1 MLTTRTRYDGWT
13 IGDLDALPPDGVRR
27 QLIDGVLVVT
37 GASPVCHQRL
47 AATLGRALSAACPPE
62 YAIGVGRWI
71 RDGDRRAVI
80 PDLVAITADAAAR
93 GAEWLAPD
101 EVVLAVEIVSPASLS
116 IDRVLKPALYASAG
130 IGGYWRIEPTE
141 NYRLHAYA
149 LGPRGAYAEAGEFD
163 DVLRS
168 DQPWP
173 LDVDLAAVKPQ

>member
-13 IGDLDALPPDGVRR
+13 IDDLDALPPDGVRR
-27 QLIDGVLVVT
+27 QLLDGVLAIT
-37 GASPVCHQRL
+37 GAPPVSHRRL
-47 AATLGRALSAACPPE
+47 AADLRRALSATCPPE
-62 YAIGVGRWI
+62 YAIAAGRWL

-80 PDLVAITADAAAR
+80 PDLVAITAEAGARDA
-93 GAEWLAPD
+93 GWLAPD

-116 IDRVLKPALYASAG
+116 IDRVLKPALYASLG

-149 LGPRGAYAEAGEFD
+149 LGPRGAYADAGEFD

-168 DQPWP
+168 DRPWP
-173 LDVDLAAVKPQ
+173 MDVDLKAVKPE